1 MKRML
6 NQKRRPP
13 SQKKGLK
20 SHRRFFRTIRNSQ
33 KKTLRIESPYN
44 TTQFLIE
51 NNSTPFFIDNDE
63 DNEIDYIPNPLL
75 LLKETEATQEENS
88 LNLRKISSYS
98 TQPDSFPLE
107 DQIRFEQS
115 YLF

>member
-20 SHRRFFRTIRNSQ
+20 SHRRFFRTIRNTQ

-75 LLKETEATQEENS
+75 LLKETEAMQEENL

-107 DQIRFEQS
+107 DQIPFEQS